1 MQNQLNLRVHRVH
14 PHISVPFT
22 EISQYAVH
30 TASNAINHYIMSQ
43 NGPSTPSRLQAHS
56 RHVSNDGGTEFG
68 TPESNFPGEAGA
80 ELGSPTLGQST
91 RMVGLGISRQGSV
104 AGSRSGSGAGTGG
117 LDVEAEDD
125 GDVFG
130 GFNGRGQVSH
140 QQEGRDRD
148 STLDE
153 VDQFL
158 RDEEDEEEFDLKHD
172 SQRSRPTNKLD
183 INIPRRNHSSHSS
196 LQSTRSHAS
205 DPLLEVLDNDDDYE
219 DGDEGMEFLDGD
231 EDEEFDTGG
240 LGGRR
245 SRRGRRR
252 WNEEEGNGE
261 AGLLEVSHL
270 LSF

>member
-1 MQNQLNLRVHRVH
+1 M
-14 PHISVPFT
+14 T
-22 EISQYAVH
+22 
-30 TASNAINHYIMSQ
+30 Q

-56 RHVSNDGGTEFG
+56 RHISADGGTEFG
-68 TPESNFPGEAGA
+68 TPESNFAGDA
-80 ELGSPTLGQST
+80 ADHSPTLGEST

-104 AGSRSGSGAGTGG
+104 AGSGLGDGAGTGG
-117 LDVEAEDD
+117 LEAEVGDD
-125 GDVFG
+125 EDVFG
-130 GFNGRGQVSH
+130 GFTGRGQVSH
-140 QQEGRDRD
+140 QREGKARD

-153 VDQFL
+153 VDRFL
-158 RDEEDEEEFDLKHD
+158 QDEEDEETLDLKHD
-172 SQRSRPTNKLD
+172 MKRSRSETKLD

-196 LQSTRSHAS
+196 LQSNRSHAS

-240 LGGRR
+240 PGGRR

-252 WNEEEGNGE
+252 WNEDEGNGE

-270 LSF
+270 LSP